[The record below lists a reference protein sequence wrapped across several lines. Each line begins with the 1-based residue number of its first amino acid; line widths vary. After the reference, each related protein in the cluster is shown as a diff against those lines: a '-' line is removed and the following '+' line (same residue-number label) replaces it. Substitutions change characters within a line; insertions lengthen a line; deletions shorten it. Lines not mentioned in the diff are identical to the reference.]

1 MASASNA
8 FASGFGVIADQ
19 ENSAVF
25 GQFNTTEQTNL
36 LFVVGNGS
44 DNTARSDAFTISEDG
59 NATIAGSTTIG
70 GELSVGGIEVAAMI
84 NDLLNAVDSLQ
95 STIGAMQEQID
106 LLNNGE

>member
-1 MASASNA
+1 MIEPLTFNA
-8 FASGFGVIADQ
+8 VLAISMR
-19 ENSAVF
+19 
-25 GQFNTTEQTNL
+25 
-36 LFVVGNGS
+36 GS
-44 DNTARSDAFTISEDG
+44 IDIN
-59 NATIAGSTTIG
+59 NATNATGKPIAGSTTIG